1 MQAHRKR
8 RPSGYVYRRESRRGA
23 KWYAKYRLPNGDR
36 QNRLLGPAWTGRG
49 RPPAGYFTKRTAED
63 ALRDLL
69 AAADRGELAGMV
81 RTGATFKE
89 AGDEWL
95 RHAEQERGC
104 KPSTLSDYRS
114 ALNAHLIPAFGSMRV
129 EEITP

>member
-49 RPPAGYFTKRTAED
+49 RPPAGYFTKRLAED
-63 ALRDLL
+63 WLRDTLDEL
-69 AAADRGELAGMV
+69 RFSAGFAASRPLEAGRGELRTPDGALATADAGV
-81 RTGATFKE
+81 TFTE
-89 AGDEWL
+89 AAEEYL
-95 RHAEQERGC
+95 RF
-104 KPSTLSDYRS
+104 S
-114 ALNAHLIPAFGSMRV
+114 
-129 EEITP
+129 EE